1 MAHLKRH
8 PYALALSLLM
18 GAAVAAVQSEPPAQ
32 NPPAQQQNETAPAP
46 EKAGQKVA
54 KKLLVPAGTRLPLVV
69 HNSISTRFTKPG
81 DLVYL
86 ETTFPIIL
94 DGRIVIPAGSYV
106 SGEIISAKRPG
117 RVKGR
122 GELQVRLTNLILPN
136 GYTARLDAYPTSA
149 ETGAND
155 TVEEEGKIKGDTS
168 KSSDAGTVLTTT
180 GAGAGVGGLIGVAAG
195 NAGKGA
201 AIGGAAGAAVGLMTV
216 LLTRGPELE
225 VPRGSVLDIQL
236 DRPLYLDDEKI
247 QFTDPGRSSTLSGPA
262 NRRPTR
268 TSGIGGS
275 RFPY

>member
-1 MAHLKRH
+1 MIRPGRYCSVA
-8 PYALALSLLM
+8 ALSLLM
-18 GAAVAAVQSEPPAQ
+18 GVGAACAQSEPQ
-32 NPPAQQQNETAPAP
+32 NPPAQQKEDAASPDKV
-46 EKAGQKVA
+46 EKKAA
-54 KKLLVPAGTRLPLVV
+54 KKILVPSGTRLPLVV

-81 DLVYL
+81 DPVYL

-106 SGEIISAKRPG
+106 SGEVISAKRPG
-117 RVKGR
+117 KVKGR

-136 GYTARLDAYPTSA
+136 GYTARLDAYPTGT

-155 TVEEEGKIKGDTS
+155 TVGEEGKIKGDSS
-168 KSSDAGTVLTTT
+168 KASDVGTVIGTT
-180 GAGAGVGGLIGVAAG
+180 GAGAGAGGLIGVAAG

-201 AIGGAAGAAVGLMTV
+201 AIGGAAGAALGLMTV

-247 QFTDPGRSSTLSGPA
+247 QFTDPGRASTLSGPS

-268 TSGIGGS
+268 SSGIGGS
-275 RFPY
+275 RIPW